1 VKLSLEVTGAAE
13 AAHLLATFAD
23 RLEQSPRPLLE
34 ILADAL
40 QSYLQS
46 HIQTQTG
53 PNGAWPALAPVTRKI
68 RDFYGYPPD
77 GPALVRGGALL
88 QSITTLAL
96 LEQSVEV
103 GTTTAFART
112 LQDGGLVTDPK
123 TGRTR
128 TVQAFPFA
136 YVTAAEVQDL
146 VTLITTYYL
155 GGPNV

>member
-1 VKLSLEVTGAAE
+1 VKLSLEVTGATE
-13 AAHLLATFAD
+13 AAQLLATFAD

-34 ILADAL
+34 ILAGAL
-40 QSYLQS
+40 QRHLQS
-46 HIQTQTG
+46 HIENQTG
-53 PNGAWPALAPVTRKI
+53 PNGSWPALAPVTRKI

-77 GPALVRGGALL
+77 GPALVRAGGLL
-88 QSITTLAL
+88 QSITTLSL
-96 LEQSVEV
+96 QDQSVEV
-103 GTTTAFART
+103 GTSTAFART

-136 YVTAAEVQDL
+136 YITAAEVQDL
-146 VTLITTYYL
+146 VTLITNYYL

>member
-1 VKLSLEVTGAAE
+1 MRLTLTITGATE
-13 AAHLLATFAD
+13 AAQLLATMAS

-34 ILADAL
+34 ILAGAL
-40 QSYLQS
+40 QRHLRS
-46 HIQTQTG
+46 HIENQTG

-77 GPALVRGGALL
+77 GPALVRAGGLL

-96 LEQSVEV
+96 QDQSVEV

-136 YVTAAEVQDL
+136 YVTAAEIQDL
-146 VTLITTYYL
+146 VTLIATYYL
-155 GGPNV
+155 GGPLA

>member
-1 VKLSLEVTGAAE
+1 MRLTLTITGATE
-13 AAHLLATFAD
+13 AAQLLATAASH
-23 RLEQSPRPLLE
+23 LEQSPRPLLE
-34 ILADAL
+34 ILAGAL

-53 PNGAWPALAPVTRKI
+53 STGAWPALAPVTRKI

-77 GPALVRGGALL
+77 GPALVRAGALL
-88 QSITTLAL
+88 QSITTLSL
-96 LEQSVEV
+96 QDQSVEV
-103 GTTTAFART
+103 GTTTPFART

-136 YVTAAEVQDL
+136 YITAAEIQDL
-146 VTLITTYYL
+146 VTLIATYYL

>member
-1 VKLSLEVTGAAE
+1 VKLSLEVTGATE
-13 AAHLLATFAD
+13 AAQLLATAAS

-40 QSYLQS
+40 QRHLRS
-46 HIQTQTG
+46 HIEAQTG
-53 PNGAWPALAPVTRKI
+53 PNGSWPALAPVTRKI
-68 RDFYGYPPD
+68 REFYGYPPE
-77 GPALVRGGALL
+77 GPALVRAGGLL

-96 LEQSVEV
+96 QEQSVEV

-136 YVTAAEVQDL
+136 YITAAEVQDL
-146 VTLITTYYL
+146 VALITTYYL

>member
-1 VKLSLEVTGAAE
+1 MKLSLEVTGATE
-13 AAHLLATFAD
+13 AAQLLATMAS

-34 ILADAL
+34 ILAGAL
-40 QSYLQS
+40 QRHLQS
-46 HIQTQTG
+46 HIENQTG

-68 RDFYGYPPD
+68 REFYGYQP

-88 QSITTLAL
+88 QSITTLSL
-96 LEQSVEV
+96 QDQSVEV
-103 GTTTAFART
+103 GTATPFART

-136 YVTAAEVQDL
+136 YITAAEIQDL
-146 VTLITTYYL
+146 VTLITAYYL
-155 GGPNV
+155 GGPIA

>member
-1 VKLSLEVTGAAE
+1 MKLSLEVTGAAE
-13 AAHLLATFAD
+13 AAQLLATAAS

-34 ILADAL
+34 ILAGAL
-40 QSYLQS
+40 QRHLRS
-46 HIQTQTG
+46 HIEAQTG
-53 PNGAWPALAPVTRKI
+53 PNGSWPALAPVTRKI

-96 LEQSVEV
+96 QEQSVEV
-103 GTTTAFART
+103 GTTIPFART

-136 YVTAAEVQDL
+136 YVTTAEIQDL
-146 VTLITTYYL
+146 VTLITNYYL
-155 GGPNV
+155 GGSNV